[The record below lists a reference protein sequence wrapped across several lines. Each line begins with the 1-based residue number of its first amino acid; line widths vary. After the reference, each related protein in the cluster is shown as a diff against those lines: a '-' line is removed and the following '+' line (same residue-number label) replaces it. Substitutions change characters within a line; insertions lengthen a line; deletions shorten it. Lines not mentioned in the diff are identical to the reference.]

1 VTRTVL
7 ASLFTRTISHV
18 KIVKIVQIV
27 KRKAAIKCPS
37 LCTNLATGLT
47 PETLTV
53 LDRLLDITMITT
65 ALLVYTKHL
74 LVLQQTSTVLRAV
87 SLHFDMMP
95 LNPSHRVNLILG
107 DLHLQHVSRTTHR
120 IMVIASGTTTI
131 SIVNNISA
139 MAANEVHTATVE
151 GADLEWLRTA
161 SF

>member
-1 VTRTVL
+1 VTRTVP

-18 KIVKIVQIV
+18 KIVQRV
-27 KRKAAIKCPS
+27 KREAAINCPS
-37 LCTNLATGLT
+37 LCTNFAAVLT

-53 LDRLLDITMITT
+53 IDRLPDITMITT

-74 LVLQQTSTVLRAV
+74 LVLRQTSTGLRAM

-107 DLHLQHVSRTTHR
+107 DLHLHHVSETTHR

-131 SIVNNISA
+131 SIVNSISA
-139 MAANEVHTATVE
+139 IAANEVHTVTVE
-151 GADLEWLRTA
+151 GADLEWLQTA
-161 SF
+161 SS